1 MAGGRIEVEV
11 SYCEVWKLGAIYAHV
26 YGSGRGQVAGVVGG
40 AGGFYM
46 LRCLV
51 TNSIVIVIIEII
63 LTHNPSFVNARRY
76 NEQVFD
82 LLRPSK
88 TILKVR
94 NHKSIGPY
102 VEGLAQLAVN
112 SYSTINELME
122 QGN

>member
-1 MAGGRIEVEV
+1 M
-11 SYCEVWKLGAIYAHV
+11 CD
-26 YGSGRGQVAGVVGG
+26 
-40 AGGFYM
+40 
-46 LRCLV
+46 
-51 TNSIVIVIIEII
+51 VIRTKV
-63 LTHNPSFVNARRY
+63 Y

-88 TILKVR
+88 KILKVR

-122 QGN
+122 QGGQQPVAHMFSLRCNTHMSQCISMVSILRAVHAIFQSMHAQS

>member
-1 MAGGRIEVEV
+1 
-11 SYCEVWKLGAIYAHV
+11 
-26 YGSGRGQVAGVVGG
+26 
-40 AGGFYM
+40 M